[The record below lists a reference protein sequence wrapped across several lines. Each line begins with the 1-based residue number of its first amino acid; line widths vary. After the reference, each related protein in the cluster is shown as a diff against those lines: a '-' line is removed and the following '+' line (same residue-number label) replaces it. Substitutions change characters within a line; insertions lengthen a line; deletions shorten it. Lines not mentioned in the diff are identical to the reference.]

1 MLSKKYCV
9 DLTLEEHR
17 MVIQALVDY
26 KNNLNAEDLDMD
38 DIDDVI
44 IKVCSAPAKLR
55 FCTEKEINKSTY

>member
-9 DLTLEEHR
+9 DLTLDEQR

-44 IKVCSAPAKLR
+44 IKVCSAPTRLR
-55 FCTEKEINKSTY
+55 F